1 MSGAIDDRLS
11 RVRCRSSTN
20 INPESGAMIL
30 SFILAVMARKSAF
43 SWKPALDLSDN
54 EIRSALIPG
63 VQY

>member
-1 MSGAIDDRLS
+1 
-11 RVRCRSSTN
+11 
-20 INPESGAMIL
+20 MIL